1 MSLRSAPNA
10 CSSTSPSSGEVH
22 ARRSVLCSLNSLA
35 VSARSSPGTA
45 SGSCSSRPRTTRGA
59 RHERGRQ
66 SPPQSSPR
74 SRASDE
80 TREREEEEEEEE
92 EEEVAKE
99 ETVASSQSPLCVRI
113 PSVWS
118 RDLELY
124 LEDPFLGS
132 GAFATIL
139 QTTHRSSGLGSHS
152 VCMNRLTS
160 QGRFGTAHNTTGQGT
175 SCYCRHG
182 VLDILMVPPSCFC
195 VCQTASS

>member
-1 MSLRSAPNA
+1 MSLPSAPNA
-10 CSSTSPSSGEVH
+10 RSATSPSSGEVH
-22 ARRSVLCSLNSLA
+22 ARRSVRCSLNSLA

-66 SPPQSSPR
+66 SPPHSSPR

-80 TREREEEEEEEE
+80 NREREEE

-99 ETVASSQSPLCVRI
+99 ETVASSQSPLRVRI

-139 QTTHRSSGLGSHS
+139 QTTHRSSGRGLETS
-152 VCMNRLTS
+152 NRPRSAIIAARSRWRPQAVRCRMKVWSMALTV
-160 QGRFGTAHNTTGQGT
+160 FLAA
-175 SCYCRHG
+175 
-182 VLDILMVPPSCFC
+182 VLV
-195 VCQTASS
+195 